1 MNLLSKLSSSAKA
14 KTIEPREIFM
24 TLPSKAP
31 GYGYPRDV
39 QSEVWKKWF
48 DIRNEKN
55 VILKMNTGSGKTVVG
70 LIMLQSCLNE
80 EKGPAIYVV
89 PDNYLVKQ
97 VIDEAKRLGISA
109 TEDKD
114 DYSYSNSKAILVT
127 SIQTIVNGYSYF
139 GMREGGNYPIGSIII
154 DDVHACMDKIISQF
168 MIKIDAES
176 DAYKELIAI
185 FSSSLKDY
193 NPKNYIDIVEM
204 KDCRKK
210 MLVPYWEWQRQQDNI
225 YRILTKYDNSKNSAI
240 YFGLPLIERSLET
253 CDCIITASA
262 IEISPKGIDLDKI
275 SSLEEASR
283 RIYMSATL
291 ADDSVFVSALG
302 LNTEDMKNIITPE
315 NANDIGDRL
324 IIFPKYV
331 NSDISEIEIKE
342 KIEEI
347 AEKYNVVILV
357 PSFSRAKF
365 WDERGIRTATKD
377 NIDKI
382 VAALKSGKHVGKI
395 IFVRAYLK
403 TKYSCTISTKSKW
416 KQDGQKQERT
426 QQAYHSV

>member
-1 MNLLSKLSSSAKA
+1 
-14 KTIEPREIFM
+14 M

-302 LNTEDMKNIITPE
+302 LNTEDMKNKEPDIILRTAHALPDQVME
-315 NANDIGDRL
+315 MFNEDFATNDIWKHFSAVKNNRVYDLTYEYYGMSANFSYPDAL
-324 IIFPKYV
+324 QELQEILYPDEK
-331 NSDISEIEIKE
+331 NSDETSDKKKKDSDKVTDKNQKNNDKVTDKNQKE
-342 KIEEI
+342 
-347 AEKYNVVILV
+347 N
-357 PSFSRAKF
+357 
-365 WDERGIRTATKD
+365 
-377 NIDKI
+377 DKTTD
-382 VAALKSGKHVGKI
+382 K
-395 IFVRAYLK
+395 
-403 TKYSCTISTKSKW
+403 
-416 KQDGQKQERT
+416 KQED
-426 QQAYHSV
+426 